1 MAQTTQG
8 QAKASRKMA
17 NVEMGGLRKN
27 QFANGKVAPAL
38 KPNQPVGATK
48 HNQSALN
55 KNKLIEDRFGSSPES
70 VKFG

>member
-17 NVEMGGLRKN
+17 KVEVGGLRKN
-27 QFANGKVAPAL
+27 EQARNKVAPAL

-55 KNKLIEDRFGSSPES
+55 KNKLIETRFGSSPES

>member
-1 MAQTTQG
+1 MAQTDAG

-17 NVEMGGLRKN
+17 KVEMGGLRKN
-27 QFANGKVAPAL
+27 EQARTKVAPAL
-38 KPNQPVGATK
+38 KPNQSVGATK

-55 KNKLIEDRFGSSPES
+55 KNKLIETRFGSSPES

>member
-1 MAQTTQG
+1 MAQTEQG

-17 NVEMGGLRKN
+17 NSEIGSLRKN

-70 VKFG
+70 VKFS